1 MLCLLQKV
9 MLMDIFISRRQAVWP
24 TSQWVGIMLLWYQW
38 PLKQSESWFGWITL
52 GYLWITVTAL
62 RAMTFRF
69 SGGTFWLVG
78 GINHQAVSVLGLC
91 HHYIMGLSIGS
102 LKDDSMIMG
111 SSLRLNSCLEDTRST
126 WLHEAK
132 VSLPVDWRTSKGELY
147 SWNYVGGNEEA

>member
-9 MLMDIFISRRQAVWP
+9 MLMDILISRRQAVWP
-24 TSQWVGIMLLWYQW
+24 TFQWVGIMLLWYQW
-38 PLKQSESWFGWITL
+38 PLKQSESWFEWITL
-52 GYLWITVTAL
+52 GYIWITVTVL
-62 RAMTFRF
+62 RAVTFRF

-78 GINHQAVSVLGLC
+78 RINHQAVSVLGFC
-91 HHYIMGLSIGS
+91 HHYIMGLSSGS
-102 LKDDSMIMG
+102 LKDGSMIMG

-126 WLHEAK
+126 WLHKAK